1 MISRNLF
8 LTAVALFACVG
19 TLAAAQSPL
28 DRSALA
34 TTIGNM
40 MGLSPEGSKLWA
52 VHAVSGSDHTRYN
65 RSTELHRAMGEQLA
79 LDRPN
84 HALLTRLSSE
94 IVAEGARLERIEQ
107 KRLLRIA
114 SVSTVGRGS

>member
-1 MISRNLF
+1 
-8 LTAVALFACVG
+8 
-19 TLAAAQSPL
+19 
-28 DRSALA
+28 
-34 TTIGNM
+34 
-40 MGLSPEGSKLWA
+40 
-52 VHAVSGSDHTRYN
+52 
-65 RSTELHRAMGEQLA
+65 MGEQLA

-114 SVSTVGRGS
+114 FQLSVADRKTLGRFMVRAAPDNLPGAKAILQQVP